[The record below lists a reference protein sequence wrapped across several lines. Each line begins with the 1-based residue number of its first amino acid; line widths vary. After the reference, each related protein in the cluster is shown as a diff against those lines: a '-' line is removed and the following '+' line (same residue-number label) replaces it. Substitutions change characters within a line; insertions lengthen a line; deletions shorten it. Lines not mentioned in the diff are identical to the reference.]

1 MLYRFKSWAD
11 KYGPIFSLK
20 IGQSTMVVLSDP
32 EAVRHLFYRKSA
44 LFADRPIDEQWIRAT
59 DNELMVMMPHGP
71 IWKAMRKITAQ
82 TLSAKYLDGAL
93 AKVQE
98 AEYAK
103 SKQWMTKL

>member
-1 MLYRFKSWAD
+1 
-11 KYGPIFSLK
+11 
-20 IGQSTMVVLSDP
+20 MVGLSDP

-59 DNELMVMMPHGP
+59 DNEMMVMMPHGP
-71 IWKAMRKITAQ
+71 IWKSLRKISAQ

-98 AEYAK
+98 AEYAE
-103 SKQWMTKL
+103 SEQWTT